1 MSAEEFSYWRLVWS
15 NLRVRPVRTGLGMVA
30 VAIQV
35 LLILL
40 IMGMINGVVT
50 EWGRRVEGVGADLM
64 VQPPNSSIFFA
75 FSTASLPG
83 SLGEQIRKV
92 PGVKTVSPVLVMVRK
107 QSFEVVYGI
116 DLGSFQG
123 LSDGFRFLAG
133 GPFKGPNDVIVDNIQ
148 AQTHHLK
155 VGDHLDLLN
164 HTFSIC
170 GIVENGKGARVF
182 VPLTTGQAIS
192 GAGDKVSMFYVRS
205 AGDTQSTLRNLVQ
218 ALPHN
223 RILSMK
229 QYLTLMNTSNL
240 PSLEPFIHSMVGLGV
255 AISFL
260 VVFLATYT
268 IVLERTHEIGILKA
282 LGASRAQI
290 VALILEETMI
300 MAAFGILAGLCAT
313 WLTRLVLHHNL
324 PSLTILIPGHWVVN
338 AIVLAFAAAAAG
350 ACFPAIRA
358 ARFDPVDALA
368 YE

>member
-1 MSAEEFSYWRLVWS
+1 
-15 NLRVRPVRTGLGMVA
+15 
-30 VAIQV
+30 
-35 LLILL
+35 
-40 IMGMINGVVT
+40 
-50 EWGRRVEGVGADLM
+50 
-64 VQPPNSSIFFA
+64 
-75 FSTASLPG
+75 
-83 SLGEQIRKV
+83 
-92 PGVKTVSPVLVMVRK
+92 
-107 QSFEVVYGI
+107 
-116 DLGSFQG
+116 
-123 LSDGFRFLAG
+123 
-133 GPFKGPNDVIVDNIQ
+133 
-148 AQTHHLK
+148 
-155 VGDHLDLLN
+155 
-164 HTFSIC
+164 
-170 GIVENGKGARVF
+170 
-182 VPLTTGQAIS
+182 
-192 GAGDKVSMFYVRS
+192 
-205 AGDTQSTLRNLVQ
+205 
-218 ALPHN
+218 
-223 RILSMK
+223 
-229 QYLTLMNTSNL
+229 MNTSNL